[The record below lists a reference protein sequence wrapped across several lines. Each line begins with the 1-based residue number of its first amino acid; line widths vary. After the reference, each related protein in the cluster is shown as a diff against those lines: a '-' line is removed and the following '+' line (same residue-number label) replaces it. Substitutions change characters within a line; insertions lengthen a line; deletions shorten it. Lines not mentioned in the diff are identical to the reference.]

1 MNSQSFNEDDLISMP
16 SSSMKRFKKY
26 ITKGV
31 NEPLS
36 KVPFHGKAPIKRIS
50 MLGEKKIPQANTH
63 LAVHFVDAKNKK
75 IDEYSKLHK
84 HSADE
89 INLILSEN
97 GKLVYEVQ
105 LEDEIYKISSP
116 VTVFIPKGTKHRAK
130 VLSGKGVFVCLILSK
145 KYKSS

>member
-1 MNSQSFNEDDLISMP
+1 MKIILSQIP
-16 SSSMKRFKKY
+16 SLTMKRYKKY

-31 NEPLS
+31 NEPLA
-36 KVPFHGKAPIKRIS
+36 KVPFHSKAPIKRLL
-50 MLGEKKIPQANTH
+50 MLGKKEIPQADTH

-75 IDEYSKLHK
+75 IDEYSELHK

-97 GKLVYEVQ
+97 EKLVYEVQ
-105 LEDEIYKISSP
+105 LDDEIYKVSSP
-116 VTVFIPKGTKHRAK
+116 TTIYIPKGVKHKAK

>member
-1 MNSQSFNEDDLISMP
+1 MKIILSQMP
-16 SSSMKRFKKY
+16 SSTMKRYKKY
-26 ITKGV
+26 ISKGV

-36 KVPFHGKAPIKRIS
+36 KIPFHSKAPIKRLS
-50 MLGEKKIPQANTH
+50 MLGKKKIPQANTH

-84 HSADE
+84 HTADE

-105 LEDEIYKISSP
+105 LDDEIYKVTSP
-116 VTVFIPKGTKHRAK
+116 VTVFIPKGIKHRAM

-145 KYKSS
+145 NYKSS

>member
-1 MNSQSFNEDDLISMP
+1 MKIILSQMP
-16 SSSMKRFKKY
+16 SSTMKHYKKY
-26 ITKGV
+26 IIKGV

-36 KVPFHGKAPIKRIS
+36 KVPFHSKAPIKRIS
-50 MLGEKKIPQANTH
+50 MLGKKKIPQANTH

-105 LEDEIYKISSP
+105 LDDEIYKVSSP
-116 VTVFIPKGTKHRAK
+116 VTVFIPKGVKHKAR

-145 KYKSS
+145 NYKSS